1 MPQLDF
7 STFAPQLIWLAITFG
22 ALFLILTFAILPRIS
37 GTLETRHRRIEDDLA
52 AAERL
57 RDDAAQALEAY
68 EEALSDARSKAV
80 SLAQQVRQEMQSE
93 MDRQKAE
100 VDREIATRMAEAD
113 TRISAAQNQAM
124 ANVNDMVASLVVDV
138 VEAVARKSVD
148 QSKVDAAV
156 SAQR

>member
-22 ALFLILTFAILPRIS
+22 ALFLILTFAILPRIG

-68 EEALSDARSKAV
+68 EEALSEARSKAV